1 MLFKLHFDYFILFY
15 IIVITYLQSDSILFQ
30 LFSDID
36 RDFVLKVVLAGA
48 FYPNYFV
55 KRMQNSEIH
64 KENIIMSLGS
74 LDPMKTVY
82 LRGWPI
88 EQPGYL
94 YAKKFQEI
102 FAKHLG
108 IPEKQIAVF
117 FDKSKRV
124 YVQFHEKAHMN
135 DNFYNISN
143 FVYQVI
149 INLFNLLCYIHVC
162 MYVCNLIIYNLCIN
176 IYI

>member
-1 MLFKLHFDYFILFY
+1 
-15 IIVITYLQSDSILFQ
+15 
-30 LFSDID
+30 
-36 RDFVLKVVLAGA
+36 
-48 FYPNYFV
+48 
-55 KRMQNSEIH
+55 MQNSEIH
-64 KENIIMSLGS
+64 KENIIMNLGA

-124 YVQFHEKAHMN
+124 YVQFHEKVHMN

-149 INLFNLLCYIHVC
+149 INLLWYIHMCMCVYMC
-162 MYVCNLIIYNLCIN
+162 VIHMYMYVYMYVI
-176 IYI
+176 